1 MKKTLY
7 ILCCTLLTLSL
18 NAQTAKITGRVT
30 DEKGEG
36 LIQAAVVIDASK
48 GIATVTDFDGNY
60 ELSVAPGS
68 YEVTYRYTGK
78 EEVKLKVTLKDS
90 EKKTQDV
97 TLKDKARMM
106 EQVVVSGSKY
116 EKKLSEETVSMD
128 VMKGSTLSDQNITSL
143 DNGVQK
149 IPGVT
154 IADGQANIRGGA
166 GWSYGAGSRV
176 AVLYDDLPITT
187 ADADD
192 AKWSVIPME
201 NVEQVE
207 VIKGAASALYG
218 SGAMNGIINARSAW
232 PTDQPYTKV
241 STYFGFYGNPS
252 EGDMRWWLPGQLQY
266 FSGFNVADRRKV
278 GQIDLVTSAGYTTD
292 KGYLDS
298 SDASDLHIG
307 EKIRWRSK
315 KIEGLSIGVQA
326 IVYYSWGKTFFVWD
340 SIGPKGYEPL
350 PGTITIYHDGRYIV
364 DPFLTYYDKKDN
376 KFSFRYRYLN
386 STNLNTTGQ
395 GSVGHR
401 NYAELQYAKMMK
413 NIDLNVIAGAVGVYD
428 IAKAPPGDTASLI
441 GNHTKGNFAVYGQ
454 VDKKFFK
461 RLSTTLGARWEYFN
475 RDAGDSLHTR
485 VNSINDLK
493 YPLGRIGL
501 NYQAAEYT
509 YLRASGGMAFRY
521 PSLAELFV
529 QTRVGPL
536 GVYNNPDLKPEKGYS
551 AELGIRQGF
560 KIGNNFQGYIDEA
573 LFANYYNN
581 MIEFTFGQF
590 GPKSQWTSSALNYGL
605 GFASQNIGNTRILGS
620 ELTGGIQGKV
630 GNWEIGLTAG
640 YTYIDPRNL
649 NWNSPLIMTNSEGD
663 TIKPSIS
670 LLGGIAT
677 ARPYNDANH
686 DPKSNPDSSF
696 LTYAMTSTS
705 KDNLLKYR
713 PRSQLKVIFFVA
725 YKKWDLNIDYQFLGY
740 QQNIDYAFVSPLF
753 SAQSTAFEGL
763 AHYRQMTDAEKF
775 RGTNI
780 LNIALGFKPTTKF
793 KIAVIIKNATNTQ
806 WEARPG
812 QFQAPINYTLQLGYT
827 F

>member
-1 MKKTLY
+1 MKKLLY
-7 ILCCTLLTLSL
+7 SICCIVLSFSAS
-18 NAQTAKITGRVT
+18 AQNAKIVGRVI

-60 ELSVAPGS
+60 ELNVAAGT
-68 YEVTYRYTGK
+68 YNVTYRYTGK
-78 EEVKLKVTLKDS
+78 QESKIKITLADG
-90 EKKTQDV
+90 EKKTQNV
-97 TLKDKARMM
+97 TLTEKTKMM
-106 EQVVVSGSKY
+106 DEVVVSGSKY
-116 EKKLSEETVSMD
+116 AKKMSEETVSMD

-176 AVLYDDLPITT
+176 AILYDDLPITT

-241 STYFGFYGNPS
+241 QTYFGFYGNPS

-278 GQIDLVTSAGYTTD
+278 GQVDISTSAFYSTD
-292 KGYLDS
+292 RGYLDS
-298 SDASDLHIG
+298 SDASDLRVAA
-307 EKIRWRSK
+307 KIRWRSK

-326 IVYYSWGKTFFVWD
+326 IAYYSWGKTFFVWD
-340 SIGPKGYEPL
+340 SIGSKGYQPL
-350 PGTITIYHDGRYIV
+350 GGTITIYHDGRYIV
-364 DPFLTYYDKKDN
+364 DPFITYYDKKDN
-376 KFSFRYRYLN
+376 KFSFKYRYLN

-401 NYAELQYAKMMK
+401 NYAELQYAKMLK

-441 GNHTKGNFAVYGQ
+441 GNHNKGNFAVYGQ
-454 VDKKFFK
+454 VDKKFLK
-461 RLSTTLGARWEYFN
+461 RLNTTLGVRWEYFN
-475 RDAGDSLHTR
+475 RDKGDSLHTR
-485 VNSINDLK
+485 TNSLHDLK

-501 NYQAAEYT
+501 NYQAAEAT
-509 YLRASGGMAFRY
+509 FLRASGGMAFRY

-536 GVYNNPDLKPEKGYS
+536 GVYNNPNLQPEKGYS
-551 AELGIRQGF
+551 AEIGIKQGF
-560 KIGNNFQGYIDEA
+560 KINNNWVGYIDEA
-573 LFANYYNN
+573 LFANYYDN

-590 GPKSQWTSSALNYGL
+590 GPKTQWSNSALNYGL

-620 ELTGGIQGKV
+620 ELTGGIQGKA
-630 GNWEIGLTAG
+630 GNWEISLVAG
-640 YTYIDPRNL
+640 YTYIDPRSL
-649 NWNSPLIMTNSEGD
+649 NWNDRLTMTNSEGD
-663 TIKPSIS
+663 TIKPNVAV
-670 LLGGIAT
+670 LGGLAILK
-677 ARPYNDANH
+677 PYNDANV
-686 DPKSNPDSSF
+686 DLKTNKDTAF
-696 LTYAMTSTS
+696 LTYAMTSTTKS
-705 KDNLLKYR
+705 NLLKYR
-713 PRSQLKVIFFVA
+713 PRSQLKVIFTVG
-725 YKKWDLNIDYQFLGY
+725 YKKWDLNVDYQFLGY
-740 QQNIDYAFVSPLF
+740 QQNIDYAFVSPTF
-753 SAQSTAFEGL
+753 ASESSAFEGL
-763 AHYRQMTDAEKF
+763 VHYRQTTEAAKF
-775 RGTNI
+775 KGSNI
-780 LNIALGFKPTTKF
+780 LNVALGFKPVPKF
-793 KIAVIIKNATNTQ
+793 KIAVIVKNLTNTQ
-806 WEARPG
+806 WMARPG
-812 QFQAPINYTLQLGYT
+812 MFQAPVNYTLQLGYS

>member
-1 MKKTLY
+1 MKKILY
-7 ILCCTLLTLSL
+7 TLCCIVLSFSL
-18 NAQTAKITGRVT
+18 SAQNAKIVGKVT

-60 ELSVAPGS
+60 ELNVAAGT

-78 EEVKLKVTLKDS
+78 QETKIKMTLKDG
-90 EKKTQDV
+90 EKRSQNV
-97 TLKDKARMM
+97 TLTEKTKMM
-106 EQVVVSGSKY
+106 DEVVVSGSKY
-116 EKKLSEETVSMD
+116 AKKMSEETVSMD
-128 VMKGSTLSDQNITSL
+128 VLKGSTLSDQNITSL

-241 STYFGFYGNPS
+241 QTYFGFYGNPA
-252 EGDMRWWLPGQLQY
+252 EGDQRWWLPGQLQY
-266 FSGFNVADRRKV
+266 FSGFNVADRRKI
-278 GQIDLVTSAGYTTD
+278 GQVDIVTSGGYTVD
-292 KGYLDS
+292 RGYLDS
-298 SDASDLHIG
+298 SDASDLHVG
-307 EKIRWRSK
+307 VKFRWRSK
-315 KIEGLSIGVQA
+315 KIEGLSIGVQS

-340 SIGPKGYEPL
+340 SIGSKGYEPL
-350 PGTITIYHDGRYIV
+350 GGTITIYHDGRYIV
-364 DPFLTYYDKKDN
+364 DPFITYYDKKDN

-454 VDKKFFK
+454 VDKKFFN
-461 RLSTTLGARWEYFN
+461 RLNTTIGVRWEYFN
-475 RDAGDSLHTR
+475 RDKGDSLHSR
-485 VNSINDLK
+485 ANSLHDLK
-493 YPLGRIGL
+493 YPLGRIGI
-501 NYQAAEYT
+501 NYQAADAT
-509 YLRASGGMAFRY
+509 FIRASGGMAFRY

-536 GVYNNPDLKPEKGYS
+536 GVYNNPNLQPEKGYS
-551 AELGIRQGF
+551 AEIGIKQGF
-560 KIGNNFQGYIDEA
+560 KISNNWTGYIDEA

-590 GPKSQWTSSALNYGL
+590 GPKTQWSNAALNYGL

-620 ELTGGIQGKV
+620 ELTGGIQGKMGDWNLSLV
-630 GNWEIGLTAG
+630 AG
-640 YTYIDPRNL
+640 YTYIDPRSL
-649 NWNSPLIMTNSEGD
+649 NWNSKLTMTNTEGD
-663 TIKPSIS
+663 TIKPTVSVLNGLAI
-670 LLGGIAT
+670 LK
-677 ARPYNDANH
+677 PYNDANVNL
-686 DPKSNPDSSF
+686 KTNPDTGY
-696 LTYAMTSTS
+696 LTYAMTSTTKS
-705 KDNLLKYR
+705 NLLKYR
-713 PRSQLKVIFFVA
+713 PRSQLKVIFDVS
-725 YKKWDLNIDYQFLGY
+725 YKKWDLNFDYQFLGY
-740 QQNIDYAFVSPLF
+740 QQNIDYAFVSPTF
-753 SAQSTAFEGL
+753 AAESSAFKGL
-763 AHYRQMTDAEKF
+763 VHYRD
-775 RGTNI
+775 GTEAARFKGSNI
-780 LNIALGFKPTTKF
+780 LNIGLGFKPVPKF
-793 KIAVIIKNATNTQ
+793 KIAVIVKNATNTV
-806 WEARPG
+806 WMTRPG
-812 QFQAPINYTLQLGYT
+812 MFQAPINYTLQLGYN